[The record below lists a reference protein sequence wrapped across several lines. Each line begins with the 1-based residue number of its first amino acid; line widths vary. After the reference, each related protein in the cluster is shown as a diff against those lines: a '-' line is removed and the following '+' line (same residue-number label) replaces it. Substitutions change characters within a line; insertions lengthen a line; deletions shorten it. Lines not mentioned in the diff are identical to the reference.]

1 MVTLRVAVGD
11 VETIHMARR
20 GDFSL
25 MVRPPLML
33 LDFALEQGL
42 ALMTEDE
49 LAVVREAVPGRPLTT
64 SAYGDLFPTL
74 TCPCSVPPSLRVSD
88 WPACPAHHADAPTGS
103 VVEVAEWIACGGV
116 GPIQLPRSG
125 GVAAG

>member
-1 MVTLRVAVGD
+1 MVTLRVAIGD

-49 LAVVREAVPGRPLTT
+49 MAVVRDAVPGKPLEVG
-64 SAYGDLFPTL
+64 AYADLFPTL
-74 TCPCSVPPSLRVSD
+74 TCPCSVPVELRVSD
-88 WPACPAHHADAPTGS
+88 WPACPAHNPDTPTGS
-103 VVEVAEWIACGGV
+103 VVEVAEWITSGEV
-116 GPIQLPRSG
+116 GPIRLDRSG
-125 GVAAG
+125 GVAAE